1 MASRLSLVI
10 SSACPSAIAV
20 PHYVAEIGNPDR
32 GNAMNDIRGVASSK
46 TNRDHGSLDGRPS
59 KSTGEPGTQRT
70 NADVRRRRTPGD
82 LVVRPLA
89 VVALTTLIVNDHV
102 IRPRLPGLLSGK
114 LSDIAG
120 LVLLPILIVSVYE
133 VTRAAVRRPW
143 QMGARGVVAIAVA
156 VVIGFAATKLSTAVA
171 ASYGDM
177 LGWLRWPLIGHWS
190 QVAISQDPTDVI
202 CTPAAIVAW
211 IELRRFGEV

>member
-1 MASRLSLVI
+1 M
-10 SSACPSAIAV
+10 SSGCPSAIAV

-32 GNAMNDIRGVASSK
+32 GNTMNDIRGVASSQ
-46 TNRDHGSLDGRPS
+46 TNRDHGSLDGSPS
-59 KSTGEPGTQRT
+59 KSAGVPGAQRT
-70 NADVRRRRTPGD
+70 NAAVRRRRTPGD
-82 LVVRPLA
+82 LLVRPIA
-89 VVALTTLIVNDHV
+89 VVALMTLIVNDH
-102 IRPRLPGLLSGK
+102 IIKQRWPGLLSGK

-120 LVLLPILIVSVYE
+120 LVFFPLLIVSVCE
-133 VTRAAVRRPW
+133 VTRAAVGRPW
-143 QMGARGVVAIAVA
+143 QMGKRGVVAVAVA

-202 CTPAAIVAW
+202 CAPAAILAW
-211 IELRRFGEV
+211 IELRCLTWRGGVL